1 MSSGLK
7 MLFLTVK
14 SSRKQLLLKKR
25 RIMLVFAVS
34 QFEGAAAAEEIRF
47 GNWQF
52 KIYESQRGT
61 FVLQQQEKYEKWTEG
76 KVANFN

>member
-47 GNWQF
+47 GN
-52 KIYESQRGT
+52 
-61 FVLQQQEKYEKWTEG
+61 
-76 KVANFN
+76 